1 MLTKLL
7 TNLDINYLAKK
18 IKLKDFHACVSK
30 NVLRQLTPKLGS
42 YIINLDDDDEIGL
55 HWCAFIIYP
64 TVVCY
69 FDSYGLPPPSNL
81 IRFAK
86 RFLKNIRIIFS
97 KDRIQHH
104 HSVYCGYFCLYF
116 IYFMTTKGSRNLKKP
131 GLLLNIHNNNL
142 YKSNSSIERKENDFV
157 LKSLFAHIVDDV

>member
-7 TNLDINYLAKK
+7 SNLDINYLAKK

-30 NVLRQLTPKLGS
+30 NVLKQLPPKFGS
-42 YIINLDDDDEIGL
+42 YIINLDDDDEIGS

-69 FDSYGLPPPSNL
+69 FDSYGKPPPSNV

-86 RFLKNIRIIFS
+86 RFKKDIRVIFS
-97 KDRIQHH
+97 TNIVQHRD
-104 HSVYCGYFCLYF
+104 SVYCGYFCLFF
-116 IYFMTTKGSRNLKKP
+116 IYFMTTKGSRNIKKP
-131 GLLLNIHNNNL
+131 GLLLNIHNDL
-142 YKSNSSIERKENDFV
+142 YNSNSSIERKENDFV
-157 LKSLFAHIVDDV
+157 LKSLFGYIVDV